1 MTPSTWPLSEK
12 LSQYLT
18 ASLPEPPI
26 DVEELRK
33 HIDQKMLD
41 LRNFV
46 VQETNEGVL
55 LINPNTQE
63 IIEMVPAPD
72 WDIPK
77 NPDIVVH
84 PESPRDGMGTQVFE

>member
-1 MTPSTWPLSEK
+1 
-12 LSQYLT
+12 
-18 ASLPEPPI
+18 
-26 DVEELRK
+26 
-33 HIDQKMLD
+33 MLD